1 MEHTQYFDVE
11 LAQNLVDHIAVELG
25 QNVNITN
32 HKGLIIASF
41 NKNRI
46 GMIHEVAEQKLKA
59 GEYREFA
66 VTEEEARQYRGVRS
80 GVNVPV
86 LYDDIC
92 YGFIGVTGDPA
103 GAAPYARLAAKL
115 VKAILCSIAHKERLS
130 EAMRDNQRMRALLL
144 NQMIRIQEE
153 ERKRI
158 SRELHDETSQSLTA
172 VLLGLRALATSLGD
186 ETQKKRVLEMRD
198 IVSEAL
204 SSVHYMAVR
213 LRPILL
219 DELGIRA
226 AIAKY
231 IETYQKRYNIKVSF
245 ISKNI
250 QEGER
255 FFPEIEI
262 SVYRI
267 VQEALSNI
275 VKHAE
280 AKEIHVELTCES
292 ELLRLVIQDDG
303 KGFDPDILEEYQ
315 VANNSLGIAGMQE
328 RTELLGGTFEITS
341 AWKEGTRIV
350 VEIPVKTNSRK
361 EGNICGT

>member
-1 MEHTQYFDVE
+1 MEHTQYFDVQ

-41 NKNRI
+41 SKNRI
-46 GMIHEVAEQKLKA
+46 GMMHEVAEQKLRA

-66 VTEEEARQYRGVRS
+66 VTEDEARQYRGVRS

-86 LYDDIC
+86 LYDGIC

-103 GAAPYARLAAKL
+103 VAAPYARLAAKL
-115 VKAILCSIAHKERLS
+115 VKAILCSISHKERLS

-186 ETQKKRVLEMRD
+186 ETQKARVLEMRD

-262 SVYRI
+262 SIYRI

-280 AKEIHVELTCES
+280 AGKIHVELIYEN
-292 ELLRLVIQDDG
+292 ELLRLTIQDDG

-341 AWKEGTRIV
+341 AWKKGTRIV
-350 VEIPVKTNSRK
+350 VEIPAKN
-361 EGNICGT
+361 

>member
-1 MEHTQYFDVE
+1 MEHTQYFDVQ

-41 NKNRI
+41 SKNRI
-46 GMIHEVAEQKLKA
+46 GMMHEVAEQKLRA

-66 VTEEEARQYRGVRS
+66 VTEDEARQYRGVRS

-86 LYDDIC
+86 LYDGIC

-103 GAAPYARLAAKL
+103 VAAPYARLAAKL
-115 VKAILCSIAHKERLS
+115 VKAILCSISHKERLS

-186 ETQKKRVLEMRD
+186 ETQKARVLEMRD

-262 SVYRI
+262 SIYRI

-280 AKEIHVELTCES
+280 AGKIYVELIYEN
-292 ELLRLVIQDDG
+292 ELLRLTIQDDG

-341 AWKEGTRIV
+341 AWKKGTRIV
-350 VEIPVKTNSRK
+350 VEIPAKN
-361 EGNICGT
+361 

>member
-1 MEHTQYFDVE
+1 
-11 LAQNLVDHIAVELG
+11 
-25 QNVNITN
+25 
-32 HKGLIIASF
+32 
-41 NKNRI
+41 
-46 GMIHEVAEQKLKA
+46 
-59 GEYREFA
+59 
-66 VTEEEARQYRGVRS
+66 
-80 GVNVPV
+80 
-86 LYDDIC
+86 
-92 YGFIGVTGDPA
+92 
-103 GAAPYARLAAKL
+103 
-115 VKAILCSIAHKERLS
+115 
-130 EAMRDNQRMRALLL
+130 
-144 NQMIRIQEE
+144 MIRIQEE

>member
-1 MEHTQYFDVE
+1 MEHTQYFDVQ

-32 HKGLIIASF
+32 HTGLIIASF
-41 NKNRI
+41 NKSRI
-46 GMIHEVAEQKLKA
+46 GMVHEVAEQKLKA

-66 VTEEEARQYRGVRS
+66 VTEEQARQYRGVRC

-86 LYDDIC
+86 LYDGIC
-92 YGFIGVTGDPA
+92 YGFIGVTGDPV

-115 VKAILCSIAHKERLS
+115 VKAILCSISHKERLS

-172 VLLGLRALATSLGD
+172 VLLGLRALATSIDD
-186 ETQKKRVLEMRD
+186 ETQKMRVLEMRD

-204 SSVHYMAVR
+204 GSVHYMAVR

-280 AKEIHVELTCES
+280 AEKIQVELTYENG
-292 ELLRLVIQDDG
+292 LLRLTIQDDG

-341 AWKEGTRIV
+341 AWKEGTRIA
-350 VEIPVKTNSRK
+350 VEIPAKN
-361 EGNICGT
+361 

>member
-1 MEHTQYFDVE
+1 MEHTQYFDVQ

-32 HKGLIIASF
+32 HTGLIIASF
-41 NKNRI
+41 NKSRI
-46 GMIHEVAEQKLKA
+46 GMVHEVAEQKLKA

-66 VTEEEARQYRGVRS
+66 VTEEQARQYRGVRC

-86 LYDDIC
+86 LYDGIC
-92 YGFIGVTGDPA
+92 YGFIGVTGDPV

-115 VKAILCSIAHKERLS
+115 VKAILCSISHKERLS

-172 VLLGLRALATSLGD
+172 VLLGLRALATSIDD
-186 ETQKKRVLEMRD
+186 ETQKMRVLEMRD

-280 AKEIHVELTCES
+280 AEKIQVELTYENG
-292 ELLRLVIQDDG
+292 LLRLTIQDDG

-341 AWKEGTRIV
+341 AWKEGTRIA
-350 VEIPVKTNSRK
+350 VEIPAKN
-361 EGNICGT
+361 

>member
-1 MEHTQYFDVE
+1 MEHTQYFDVR
-11 LAQNLVDHIAVELG
+11 LAQNLVDHIAAELG

-41 NKNRI
+41 SKNRI

-59 GEYREFA
+59 GEYQEFA

-86 LYDDIC
+86 LYDGIC
-92 YGFIGVTGDPA
+92 YGFIGVTGDPVI
-103 GAAPYARLAAKL
+103 AAPYARLAAKF

-172 VLLGLRALATSLGD
+172 VLLGLRALATSLDD
-186 ETQKKRVLEMRD
+186 EVQKARVLEMRD
-198 IVSEAL
+198 VVSEAL
-204 SSVHYMAVR
+204 SCVHYMAVR

-219 DELGIRA
+219 DELGVRA

-245 ISKNI
+245 TSTNI
-250 QEGER
+250 KEGER

-275 VKHAE
+275 VKHADAE
-280 AKEIHVELTCES
+280 DIRVELTYED
-292 ELLRLVIQDDG
+292 EVLRLVIQDNG

-341 AWKEGTRIV
+341 AWKEGTRIA
-350 VEIPVKTNSRK
+350 VEIPAKN
-361 EGNICGT
+361 

>member
-1 MEHTQYFDVE
+1 MEHTQYFDVQ

-32 HKGLIIASF
+32 HTGLIIASF
-41 NKNRI
+41 NKSRI
-46 GMIHEVAEQKLKA
+46 GMVHEVAEQKLKA

-66 VTEEEARQYRGVRS
+66 VTEEQARQYRGVRC

-86 LYDDIC
+86 LYDGIC
-92 YGFIGVTGDPA
+92 YGFIGVTGDPV

-115 VKAILCSIAHKERLS
+115 VKAILCSISHKERLS

-172 VLLGLRALATSLGD
+172 VLLGLRALATSIDD
-186 ETQKKRVLEMRD
+186 ETQKMRVLEMRD

-226 AIAKY
+226 AITKY

-280 AKEIHVELTCES
+280 AEKIQVELTYENG
-292 ELLRLVIQDDG
+292 LLRLTIQDDG

-341 AWKEGTRIV
+341 AWKEGTRIA
-350 VEIPVKTNSRK
+350 VEIPAKN
-361 EGNICGT
+361 

>member
-1 MEHTQYFDVE
+1 MEHTHYFDVR
-11 LAQNLVDHIAVELG
+11 LAQNLVDHIASELN

-32 HKGLIIASF
+32 HTGLIIASF

-46 GMIHEVAEQKLKA
+46 GTIHEIAEQKLKA

-66 VTEEEARQYRGVRS
+66 VTEEEARQYSGVRS

-86 LYDDIC
+86 LYDGVC
-92 YGFIGVTGDPA
+92 YGFIGVTGDPIIA
-103 GAAPYARLAAKL
+103 TPYARLAAKFVNASL
-115 VKAILCSIAHKERLS
+115 SSIAHKERLS
-130 EAMRDNQRMRALLL
+130 EAMLDNQRMRALLL

-172 VLLGLRALATSLGD
+172 VLLGLRALATSLDD
-186 ETQKKRVLEMRD
+186 ETQKARVLEMRD
-198 IVSEAL
+198 VVSEAL
-204 SSVHYMAVR
+204 GSVHYMAVR

-219 DELGIRA
+219 DELGVRA

-245 ISKNI
+245 TSTNI
-250 QEGER
+250 KEGER

-262 SVYRI
+262 SIYRI

-280 AKEIHVELTCES
+280 AEEIRVDLTYEN
-292 ELLRLVIQDDG
+292 EVLRLVIQDDG

-350 VEIPVKTNSRK
+350 VEIPAKN
-361 EGNICGT
+361 

>member
-1 MEHTQYFDVE
+1 MEHTQYFDVQ

-32 HKGLIIASF
+32 HTGLIIASF
-41 NKNRI
+41 NKSRI
-46 GMIHEVAEQKLKA
+46 GMVHEVAEQKLKA

-66 VTEEEARQYRGVRS
+66 VTEEQARQYRGVRC

-86 LYDDIC
+86 LYDGIC
-92 YGFIGVTGDPA
+92 YGFIGVTGDPV

-115 VKAILCSIAHKERLS
+115 VKAIICSISHKERLS

-172 VLLGLRALATSLGD
+172 VLLGLRALATSIDD
-186 ETQKKRVLEMRD
+186 ETQKMRVLEMRD

-280 AKEIHVELTCES
+280 AEKIQVELTYENG
-292 ELLRLVIQDDG
+292 LLRLTIQDDG

-341 AWKEGTRIV
+341 AWKEGTRIA
-350 VEIPVKTNSRK
+350 VEIPAKN
-361 EGNICGT
+361 

>member
-1 MEHTQYFDVE
+1 MEHTQYFDVQ

-32 HKGLIIASF
+32 HTGLIIASF
-41 NKNRI
+41 NKSRI
-46 GMIHEVAEQKLKA
+46 GMVHEVAEQKLKA

-66 VTEEEARQYRGVRS
+66 VTEEQARQYRGVRC

-86 LYDDIC
+86 LYDGIC
-92 YGFIGVTGDPA
+92 YGFIGVTGDPV

-115 VKAILCSIAHKERLS
+115 VKAILCSISHKERLS

-172 VLLGLRALATSLGD
+172 VLLGLRALATSIDD
-186 ETQKKRVLEMRD
+186 ETQKMRVLEMRD

-275 VKHAE
+275 IKHAE
-280 AKEIHVELTCES
+280 AEKIQVELTYEN
-292 ELLRLVIQDDG
+292 ELLRLTIQDDG

-341 AWKEGTRIV
+341 AWKEGTRIA
-350 VEIPVKTNSRK
+350 VEIPAKN
-361 EGNICGT
+361 

>member
-1 MEHTQYFDVE
+1 MEHTQYFDVQ
-11 LAQNLVDHIAVELG
+11 LAQNLVDHIAAELN

-41 NKNRI
+41 SKNRI

-86 LYDDIC
+86 LYDGIC
-92 YGFIGVTGDPA
+92 YGFIGVTGDPVI
-103 GAAPYARLAAKL
+103 AATYARLAAKF
-115 VKAILCSIAHKERLS
+115 VKAILCSISHKERLS

-172 VLLGLRALATSLGD
+172 VLLGLRALATSLTD
-186 ETQKKRVLEMRD
+186 ETQKTRVLEMRD

-204 SSVHYMAVR
+204 GSVHYMAVR

-231 IETYQKRYNIKVSF
+231 VETYQKRYNIEVSF
-245 ISKNI
+245 TSTNI
-250 QEGER
+250 KEGKR

-262 SVYRI
+262 SIYRI

-280 AKEIHVELTCES
+280 AKKIHVELTYEN
-292 ELLRLVIQDDG
+292 EVLRLMIQDDG
-303 KGFDPDILEEYQ
+303 KGFDLDILEEYQ

-350 VEIPVKTNSRK
+350 VEIPAKN
-361 EGNICGT
+361 

>member
-92 YGFIGVTGDPA
+92 YGFIGVTGDPVI
-103 GAAPYARLAAKL
+103 AAPYARLAAKL
-115 VKAILCSIAHKERLS
+115 VKAILCSISHKERLS

-292 ELLRLVIQDDG
+292 ELLQLVIQDDG

>member
-1 MEHTQYFDVE
+1 MMENTQYFDVR
-11 LAQNLVDHIAVELG
+11 LAQNLVDHIATELN

-32 HKGLIIASF
+32 HEGLIIASF
-41 NKNRI
+41 SKNRI

-59 GEYREFA
+59 KEYREFV

-80 GVNVPV
+80 GANVPV
-86 LYDDIC
+86 MYDGIC
-92 YGFIGVTGDPA
+92 YGFIGVTGDPVI
-103 GAAPYARLAAKL
+103 AAPYARLAAKF
-115 VKAILCSIAHKERLS
+115 VKAVLCSISHKERML
-130 EAMRDNQRMRALLL
+130 EAMRDKQRMRALLL
-144 NQMIRIQEE
+144 NQLIGIQED

-158 SRELHDETSQSLTA
+158 SRELHDETSQALTA
-172 VLLGLRALATSLGD
+172 VMLGLRALATSLTD
-186 ETQKKRVLEMRD
+186 DAQQAKVLEMRD

-204 SSVHYMAVR
+204 NSVHYMAVR

-231 IETYQKRYNIKVSF
+231 IETYQKRYNIKASF
-245 ISKNI
+245 RAVNI
-250 QEGER
+250 KEGER

-275 VKHAE
+275 VKHAD
-280 AKEIHVELTCES
+280 AKTVCVELAYENAGLKLT
-292 ELLRLVIQDDG
+292 IQDDG
-303 KGFDPDILEEYQ
+303 KGFDPDILDEYQ

-350 VEIPVKTNSRK
+350 VHIPAKR
-361 EGNICGT
+361 

>member
-1 MEHTQYFDVE
+1 MEHTHYFDVQ
-11 LAQNLVDHIAVELG
+11 LAQNLVDHIAAELN

-41 NKNRI
+41 SKNRI

-59 GEYREFA
+59 GEYVEFA

-86 LYDDIC
+86 LYDGIC
-92 YGFIGVTGDPA
+92 YGFIGVTGDPVI
-103 GAAPYARLAAKL
+103 AAPYARLAAKF
-115 VKAILCSIAHKERLS
+115 VKAILCSISHKERLS

-172 VLLGLRALATSLGD
+172 VLLGLRALATSLAD
-186 ETQKKRVLEMRD
+186 ESQKAKVLEMRD

-204 SSVHYMAVR
+204 NSVHYMAVR

-245 ISKNI
+245 TSMNI
-250 QEGER
+250 KEGER

-262 SVYRI
+262 SLYRI

-275 VKHAE
+275 IKHAE
-280 AKEIHVELTCES
+280 AKEIHVALAYEKEMLK
-292 ELLRLVIQDDG
+292 LVIRDDG

-350 VEIPVKTNSRK
+350 VEIPAKN
-361 EGNICGT
+361 

>member
-1 MEHTQYFDVE
+1 MEHTQYFDVQ

-32 HKGLIIASF
+32 HTGLIIASF
-41 NKNRI
+41 NKSRI
-46 GMIHEVAEQKLKA
+46 GMVHEVAEQKLKA

-66 VTEEEARQYRGVRS
+66 VTEEQARQYRGVRC

-86 LYDDIC
+86 LYDGIC
-92 YGFIGVTGDPA
+92 YGFIGVTGDPV

-115 VKAILCSIAHKERLS
+115 VKAILCSISHKERLS

-172 VLLGLRALATSLGD
+172 VLLGLRALATSIDD
-186 ETQKKRVLEMRD
+186 ETQKMRVLEMRD

-280 AKEIHVELTCES
+280 AEKIQVELTYENG
-292 ELLRLVIQDDG
+292 LLRLVIQDDG

-341 AWKEGTRIV
+341 AWKEGTRIA
-350 VEIPVKTNSRK
+350 VEIPAKN
-361 EGNICGT
+361 